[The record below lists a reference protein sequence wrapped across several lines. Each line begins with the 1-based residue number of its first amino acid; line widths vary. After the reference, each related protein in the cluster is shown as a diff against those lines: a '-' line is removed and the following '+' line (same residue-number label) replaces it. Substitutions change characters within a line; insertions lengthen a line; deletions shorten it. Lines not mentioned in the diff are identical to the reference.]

1 MGSDQDRVLGT
12 NRGEKARCTVRE
24 REGERERE
32 KEESKP
38 AAESVAVAGAA
49 VGGGA
54 GAAELALGSTMD
66 PMAVRNSGS
75 E

>member
-1 MGSDQDRVLGT
+1 VGSNQDWVLGT

-24 REGERERE
+24 RGRERE
-32 KEESKP
+32 KEENKL

-49 VGGGA
+49 IGGGA

>member
-1 MGSDQDRVLGT
+1 MGSNQDWVLGT

-24 REGERERE
+24 RGRERE
-32 KEESKP
+32 EEESKP

>member
-24 REGERERE
+24 RGRERE
-32 KEESKP
+32 KEENKL
-38 AAESVAVAGAA
+38 AAEGKR
-49 VGGGA
+49 
-54 GAAELALGSTMD
+54 LDALGSTMD